1 MHKRIQEYDLDSV
14 SSMLRNPVLADLFYR
29 MKFME
34 RRGSGLRKI
43 LNETKNLPGYEET
56 MKPEFIST
64 LLDFRVVLKNV
75 NYNNVHDSIQ
85 DKILAL
91 LDFCEEPRSRM
102 EMAAFMQIGS
112 RAYFVNRY
120 LKFLLAEGKLKMTLP
135 DKPKSKNQKYIR
147 VK

>member
-64 LLDFRVVLKNV
+64 LLDFRVV
-75 NYNNVHDSIQ
+75 
-85 DKILAL
+85 
-91 LDFCEEPRSRM
+91 
-102 EMAAFMQIGS
+102 
-112 RAYFVNRY
+112 
-120 LKFLLAEGKLKMTLP
+120 
-135 DKPKSKNQKYIR
+135 
-147 VK
+147 